1 MDSQTKKETLVGI
14 LIAVVSVGGL
24 IWVLTRF
31 IDNGLSVVTTIT
43 LVLIL
48 LFLFNHQ
55 LLPKKYRDALKKL
68 DKEKN
73 SQ

>member
-1 MDSQTKKETLVGI
+1 MLEKDSQTKKETLVGI
-14 LIAVVSVGGL
+14 LIAVGSVGGL

-31 IDNGLSVVTTIT
+31 IDSGLSVVTSIT

-48 LFLFNHQ
+48 LIVFKHR

-68 DKEKN
+68 DK
-73 SQ
+73 